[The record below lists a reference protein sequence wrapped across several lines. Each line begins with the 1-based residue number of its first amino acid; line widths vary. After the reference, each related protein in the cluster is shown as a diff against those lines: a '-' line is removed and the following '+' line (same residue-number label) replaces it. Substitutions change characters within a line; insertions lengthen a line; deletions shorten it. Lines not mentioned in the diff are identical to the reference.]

1 MRKIAVAAAA
11 LALPL
16 AFFSLSGAVRADTS
30 WMFMTHAAFYSVETR
45 QPSSLDPQVF
55 VRDNAAAEE
64 TGPQAIHH
72 VAGVRPARLADD
84 DRTTPLYNADGKAL
98 GFNLGKWLGA
108 SGTVDVS
115 AGIGG
120 DRVHLGF
127 VALIESA
134 RYTLYRR
141 HFAPGGTSLTPLDGN
156 GISNGF
162 AASALGTAQLDVD
175 VPAHLD
181 RDDTIVL
188 VYNSDGVARAADRGP
203 AGVASHDQLVMQQRR
218 APGIYEAGIH

>member
-1 MRKIAVAAAA
+1 MRNAAVALLAAP
-11 LALPL
+11 LVFFGLP
-16 AFFSLSGAVRADTS
+16 ATVQADQN

-55 VRDNAAAEE
+55 VRDASAPDE
-64 TGPQAIHH
+64 TGARAIHH

-84 DRTTPLYNADGKAL
+84 DRTTPLYNAAGKAL
-98 GFNLGKWLGA
+98 GFNLGKWLAA

-115 AGIGG
+115 PGVGG

-134 RYTLYRR
+134 PYALYRR
-141 HFAPGGTSLTPLDGN
+141 HFAPGGATLTPLDGS
-156 GISNGF
+156 GTSNAF
-162 AASALGTAQLDVD
+162 SASALGTGQLDVD
-175 VPAHLD
+175 VPVHLD

-188 VYNSDGVARAADRGP
+188 VYNSDGVSRAADHGP
-203 AGVASHDQLVMQQRR
+203 AGVTAHDQLVMQQRR
-218 APGIYEAGIH
+218 APGIYEAGIR

>member
-1 MRKIAVAAAA
+1 MRNAAVAL

-16 AFFSLSGAVRADTS
+16 VFFSLPGAVRADTS

-55 VRDNAAAEE
+55 VRDPSAVEE
-64 TGPQAIHH
+64 TGAQAIHH

-84 DRTTPLYNADGKAL
+84 DRTTALYNANGKAL

-108 SGTVDVS
+108 SGTVDLS
-115 AGIGG
+115 PGTDG

-127 VALIESA
+127 VALIASA
-134 RYTLYRR
+134 PYTLYRR
-141 HFAPGGTSLTPLDGN
+141 HLAPGGATLTPLDGSGTTN
-156 GISNGF
+156 AFST
-162 AASALGTAQLDVD
+162 SPLGTAQLDVN
-175 VPAHLD
+175 VPVHLD

-188 VYNSDGVARAADRGP
+188 VYNSDGVARATDRGP
-203 AGVASHDQLVMQQRR
+203 AGVSSHDQLIMQQRR
-218 APGIYEAGIH
+218 TPGIYEAGIH